1 MEVKDRVFA
10 QKSLLQWIGGDHSF
24 PSRQSRH
31 LHWTL
36 SVKDV
41 STVPLKFN
49 CSTCVAG
56 EQTKVT
62 SDYDAFELMDLEG
75 PRHCPGEGYKG
86 IGMSQGRPKYI
97 GLSEQSTNCNNIL
110 NILRRLVC
118 GAAVYYI
125 WQERNARIFGNGKKD
140 EKMLCKV
147 IKETIRMRLLSLQVK
162 ESKAM
167 KMVELQWNVK
177 LNRFNRK

>member
-1 MEVKDRVFA
+1 MDIKCQR
-10 QKSLLQWIGGDHSF
+10 L
-24 PSRQSRH
+24 
-31 LHWTL
+31 
-36 SVKDV
+36 
-41 STVPLKFN
+41 N

-75 PRHCPGEGYKG
+75 PR

-97 GLSEQSTNCNNIL
+97 VLSEKVMNQIEQTYIL

-162 ESKAM
+162 ESKAV
-167 KMVELQWNVK
+167 KIMVELQWNVK